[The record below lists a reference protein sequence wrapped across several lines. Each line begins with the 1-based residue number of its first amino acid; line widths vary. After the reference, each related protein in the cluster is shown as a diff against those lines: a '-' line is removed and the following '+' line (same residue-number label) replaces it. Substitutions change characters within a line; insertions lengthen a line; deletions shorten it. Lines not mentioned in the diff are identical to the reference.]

1 MILGAGPVRPSINNA
16 PCGGAFWR
24 LRLSWRRRAGD
35 FSPAR
40 LHRARGFVYSFTSL
54 HIHPT
59 PVKTRRHALIRSL
72 ISAGGIH
79 SQAELAQRLAH
90 EGVEA
95 TQATLSRDLAEIGV
109 LKGPEGYQLPGVAPS
124 LATAPAAGFARVLRR
139 ELLSIEVG
147 GTLVVL
153 KTPSGHGNAL
163 AIELDRAELD
173 GALGTIAGDDT
184 IFLAARGEAA
194 ARRIARQLRELAQLA

>member
-1 MILGAGPVRPSINNA
+1 M
-16 PCGGAFWR
+16 
-24 LRLSWRRRAGD
+24 
-35 FSPAR
+35 
-40 LHRARGFVYSFTSL
+40 
-54 HIHPT
+54 
-59 PVKTRRHALIRSL
+59 KTRRHALIRSL

-79 SQAELAQRLAH
+79 SQAELALRLAR

-95 TQATLSRDLAEIGV
+95 TQATLSRDLTEIGV
-109 LKGPEGYQLPGVAPS
+109 LKGPDGYQLPGAAPV
-124 LATAPAAGFARVLRR
+124 ATAPAATFARVLRR

-163 AIELDRAELD
+163 AIELDRAELE

-184 IFLAARGEAA
+184 IFLAASSETA
-194 ARRIARQLRELAQLA
+194 ARRIARNLRELAQLA